1 MDKNQKLFVYDR
13 REMSLLLGLIL
24 GVSLIAFTLGVHLGK
39 RIGSHS
45 APRDIGDAPTVATSP
60 DQIPNRQELTEQSKA
75 TEQAAEESLNQ
86 ALHDEVART
95 GIKLETPRQ
104 VQLPRQPKTAK
115 AGATTLPTN
124 GASTDD
130 KRAEALA
137 RAHTEPKSATQEKHG
152 AADEGGS
159 HSQAPSEGAPAAHR
173 GFSLQIGSYP
183 SQAEATHLI
192 EKLEHNQLK
201 GYAVSADL
209 QGKGTWYRV
218 YVGEFPDRDQAEK
231 AGAEYRSKQWIESFI
246 VSRAPS
252 RRVSKV
258 TKNDESAA
266 KNKEASSHGEAH

>member
-45 APRDIGDAPTVATSP
+45 APREIGDAPTVATSP

-104 VQLPRQPKTAK
+104 VQLPRQAKTAK
-115 AGATTLPTN
+115 AGATTLPAN
-124 GASTDD
+124 GASTDE

-137 RAHTEPKSATQEKHG
+137 KVHAESKSATQEKHR
-152 AADEGGS
+152 AADEGSS
-159 HSQAPSEGAPAAHR
+159 HSQGATEGTAAHR
-173 GFSLQIGSYP
+173 GYSLQIGSYP

-231 AGAEYRSKQWIESFI
+231 AGVEYRSKQWIESFI

-258 TKNDESAA
+258 MRNEESTPKNQ
-266 KNKEASSHGEAH
+266 EASSHGEGH